1 MRFPNQ
7 RLAQLFSLLQ
17 NETLPQDELA
27 QRLSVSTRTVRADIT
42 ALNALLLPY
51 GAQFMLIRGS
61 GYRLN
66 VDDPTLYQTLAETTP
81 KAQHIPR
88 TAQDRINFLLI
99 RFLTSAFSLKLED
112 LADEWFVSRATLQSD
127 MVDVRERFQRYQ
139 LTLETR
145 PRHGMKLFGSEVS
158 IRACLTDLLWE
169 HAQQGGL
176 PLPVDKGGLSA
187 EGSARLARELQEIL
201 TRHHVRLTDEGE
213 RFIRLYSAVVVRR
226 ASEGYPLAEFSAEDV
241 AQNVRDA
248 ARELVGM
255 LQQLAGKALSAAE
268 EEWLCVHLAARQVQD
283 VDPGTISADDDEA
296 LVNYIL
302 RYINTQYNYNLL
314 DDAQLHADLL
324 THIKTM
330 ITRVRYQIMIP
341 NPLLDNIKQH
351 YPMAWD
357 MTLAAVSS
365 WGKYTPY
372 AISENEIGFLVLHIG
387 VGLERHYNIGYQR
400 QPRVLLVCDTSNAM
414 VRMIEATL
422 QRKYPQLEIAATLS
436 QREYELLEAVAED
449 FVISTV
455 RISEKDKPVV
465 TIAPFPTDYQ
475 LDQIGKLV
483 LVDRTRPWMLDKY
496 FDEAHFRV
504 IDTPVDRQT
513 LFAELCQ
520 QLQEEGFV
528 DAGFYDSVVER
539 EAIVSTMLGDGIA
552 LPHALGLLAKKTVVY
567 TVIAPNGMVWGDE
580 TAHIIFL
587 LAISKSEYEEAMA
600 IYDIFVTFLRER
612 AMTRLAAT
620 GSFDEFKTVAMEC
633 VSRF

>member
-1 MRFPNQ
+1 MRFPNH
-7 RLAQLFSLLQ
+7 RLAQLFTLLQ

-42 ALNALLLPY
+42 ALNALLVEY
-51 GAQFMLIRGS
+51 GAQFMLTRGS
-61 GYRLN
+61 GYQLKI
-66 VDDPTLYQTLAETTP
+66 DDPARYQTLQEHAP
-81 KAQHIPR
+81 KPQQIPR
-88 TAQDRINFLLI
+88 TAADRINFLLV
-99 RFLTSAFSLKLED
+99 RFLTSAFSIKLED

-127 MVDVRERFQRYQ
+127 MAEVRERFQRYQ

-145 PRHGMKLFGSEVS
+145 PRHGMRLFGSEVS
-158 IRACLTDLLWE
+158 IRACLTDLLWQQ
-169 HAQQGGL
+169 AQQGGIN
-176 PLPVDKGGLSA
+176 PLIDEQALNTDVQ
-187 EGSARLARELQEIL
+187 EQLADVLQEIL

-213 RFIRLYSAVVVRR
+213 RFIRLYSAVTVRR
-226 ASEGYPLAEFSAEDV
+226 VSQGYPLAEFSAEDV

-248 ARELVGM
+248 ARDLAAV
-255 LQQLAGKALSAAE
+255 LQQLAAKALSPAE
-268 EEWLCVHLAARQVQD
+268 EAWLCVHLAARQVQD
-283 VDPGTISADDDEA
+283 VDPGTISADDGEA

-302 RYINTQYNYNLL
+302 RYINSQYNYNLL

-324 THIKTM
+324 THVKTM

-357 MTLAAVSS
+357 MTLAAVTS

-414 VRMIEATL
+414 VRMIEAIL

-436 QREYELLEAVAED
+436 QREYEQLAAVAED

-455 RISEKDKPVV
+455 RIGEKDKPVV

-483 LVDRTRPWMLDKY
+483 LVDRTRPWVLNKY
-496 FDEAHFRV
+496 FDAAHFQV

-513 LFAELCQ
+513 LFAGLCQ
-520 QLQEEGFV
+520 QLQQEGFV
-528 DAGFYDSVVER
+528 DAGFHDSVVER

-552 LPHALGLLAKKTVVY
+552 LPHALGLLAQKPWSIPSLRRTVSPGAMKLPISSSCWRSAKASMKRRWRS
-567 TVIAPNGMVWGDE
+567 T
-580 TAHIIFL
+580 IFL
-587 LAISKSEYEEAMA
+587 SLSCASE
-600 IYDIFVTFLRER
+600 R
-612 AMTRLAAT
+612 
-620 GSFDEFKTVAMEC
+620 
-633 VSRF
+633 

>member
-1 MRFPNQ
+1 MRFPHQ
-7 RLAQLFSLLQ
+7 RLAQLFTLLQ
-17 NETLPQDELA
+17 NETLPQEELA

-42 ALNALLLPY
+42 ALNALLLHY
-51 GAQFMLIRGS
+51 GAQFILTRGS
-61 GYRLN
+61 GYQL
-66 VDDPTLYQTLAETTP
+66 VIHDPTRYQTLEESAP

-88 TAQDRINFLLI
+88 TAADRIHFLLV
-99 RFLTSAFSLKLED
+99 RFLTSAFSIKLED
-112 LADEWFVSRATLQSD
+112 LADAWFVSRATLQGD

-169 HAQQGGL
+169 LSQQG
-176 PLPVDKGGLSA
+176 PLNSLIGGEAFDASVPTL
-187 EGSARLARELQEIL
+187 LAGVLQETL
-201 TRHHVRLTDEGE
+201 TRHHVRLTDAGE
-213 RFIRLYSAVVVRR
+213 RFICLYGAVAVRR
-226 ASEGYPLAEFSAEDV
+226 VSEGYPLADFSAEDV

-248 ARELVGM
+248 ARELANTM
-255 LQQLAGKALSAAE
+255 QQLAGKLLAPAE

-302 RYINTQYNYNLL
+302 RYINQQYNYNLL

-341 NPLLDNIKQH
+341 NPLLENIKQH

-400 QPRVLLVCDTSNAM
+400 QPQVLLVCDTSNAM
-414 VRMIEATL
+414 VRMIEAIL

-436 QREYELLEAVAED
+436 QREYEQREEIAED

-455 RISEKDKPVV
+455 RISEKEKPVV

-483 LVDRTRPWMLDKY
+483 LVDRTRPWMLNKY
-496 FDEAHFRV
+496 FDEAHFQV
-504 IDTPVDRQT
+504 IDTPMDQQA
-513 LFAELCQ
+513 LFATLCQ
-520 QLQEEGFV
+520 QLQQEGFV
-528 DAGFYDSVVER
+528 GAEFHGSVVER

-567 TVIAPNGMVWGDE
+567 TVIAPHGIAWGDE

-612 AMTRLAAT
+612 AMARLAAT
-620 GSFDEFKTVAMEC
+620 RSFAEFKTVAMEC